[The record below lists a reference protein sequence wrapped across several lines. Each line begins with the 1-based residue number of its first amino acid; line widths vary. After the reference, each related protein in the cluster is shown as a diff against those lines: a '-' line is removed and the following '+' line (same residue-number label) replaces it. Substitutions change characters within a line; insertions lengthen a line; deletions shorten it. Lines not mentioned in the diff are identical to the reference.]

1 MAHYLVT
8 GGAGFIGSS
17 IADFLAAQG
26 ESVRVLDNLSTGY
39 AKNLAHLERRIE
51 FINGDIRDP
60 EACSHAVCG
69 VDYVLHQ
76 AAVPSVPRSVADPV
90 LSHES
95 GTTGT
100 LNMLLAARD
109 AKVKRFVFAGSS
121 SVYGDQPGEFKH
133 EEIMLSPL
141 SPYAATKA
149 AGEHYLQAFST
160 CFGMETVTLRYFNV
174 FGPRQDP
181 DSPYS
186 AVIPIFIRLI
196 LREKSPVIYGDG
208 LQARDFTFVENNV
221 RANILAATGDFEAKG
236 QVYNIAAGESY
247 TLLDLVA
254 EINSLLGKNV
264 EPVFEPARVGDI
276 RLSKADIS
284 RARADL
290 RYQVFVPFREG
301 IRRTIE
307 WYAAQEAS
315 RI

>member
-1 MAHYLVT
+1 M
-8 GGAGFIGSS
+8 
-17 IADFLAAQG
+17 
-26 ESVRVLDNLSTGY
+26 
-39 AKNLAHLERRIE
+39 
-51 FINGDIRDP
+51 
-60 EACSHAVCG
+60 
-69 VDYVLHQ
+69 
-76 AAVPSVPRSVADPV
+76 
-90 LSHES
+90 
-95 GTTGT
+95 
-100 LNMLLAARD
+100 
-109 AKVKRFVFAGSS
+109 
-121 SVYGDQPGEFKH
+121 
-133 EEIMLSPL
+133 
-141 SPYAATKA
+141 
-149 AGEHYLQAFST
+149 
-160 CFGMETVTLRYFNV
+160 
-174 FGPRQDP
+174 
-181 DSPYS
+181 
-186 AVIPIFIRLI
+186 IPIFIRLI